1 MLMQDY
7 EDYKDYE
14 DYEDYEDYK
23 DYKDYGCTCS
33 VEELPLIYFMLMRES
48 PPLSMC
54 SHNPCNPCNPHNPHN
69 PRNPCNPH
77 NTCLQ
82 NYLPYE
88 RKQNEKVSVYTFF
101 IHNI

>member
-7 EDYKDYE
+7 EDYEDYK

-33 VEELPLIYFMLMRES
+33 VQGIPLVYFMLMREF

-54 SHNPCNPCNPHNPHN
+54 SHNPCNPCNPHNPH
-69 PRNPCNPH
+69 NPH

>member
-1 MLMQDY
+1 MCSHKPYMLMQDY
-7 EDYKDYE
+7 EDYE
-14 DYEDYEDYK
+14 DYE

-54 SHNPCNPCNPHNPHN
+54 SHNPCNPHN
-69 PRNPCNPH
+69 PRNPRNPH